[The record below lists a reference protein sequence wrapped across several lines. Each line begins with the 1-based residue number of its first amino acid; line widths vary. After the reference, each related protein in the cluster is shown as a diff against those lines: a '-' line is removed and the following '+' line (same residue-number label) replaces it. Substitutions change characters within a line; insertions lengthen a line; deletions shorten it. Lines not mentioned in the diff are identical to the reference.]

1 MPKSFTVFA
10 VAAFL
15 AAVSFA
21 APNIADAK
29 SDKAMK
35 ATKAQA
41 QDCLK
46 LSDPKKK
53 DECVK
58 NARGAE
64 KGAKGVSKKADK
76 AAKKGMEKAKGK
88 K

>member
-29 SDKAMK
+29 SDKAVK

-58 NARGAE
+58 KAQKSG
-64 KGAKGVSKKADK
+64 KGVSKKADK

>member
-35 ATKAQA
+35 ANKAQA

-58 NARGAE
+58 NAQKSSE
-64 KGAKGVSKKADK
+64 DVSKKADK
-76 AAKKGMEKAKGK
+76 AAKKGMK